1 MAYVLSSPPGFWQMP
16 PATAPAIG
24 RIGKAQDFHA
34 WLLDQAKRLR
44 LGDMIDRESLAE
56 ELEAMAGRERREL
69 LSHLEVLLKHLLK
82 WQFQP
87 NRCGMSWRNSVKVAR
102 RGIEDSLE
110 DSPSLKPSVAD
121 VINKAYARARSDAA
135 DEIRLT
141 RKQTAQL
148 PETCPWTFDQLTNPD
163 FWPGKKAFRTKP

>member
-1 MAYVLSSPPGFWQMP
+1 MVS
-16 PATAPAIG
+16 ATAPTID
-24 RIGKAQDFHA
+24 RIAKERDFHA

-44 LGDMIDRESLAE
+44 LGDMIERESLAE

-87 NRCGMSWRNSVKVAR
+87 NRHGISWRNSVKVAR
-102 RGIEDSLE
+102 RGIEDLLE
-110 DSPSLKPSVAD
+110 DSLSLKPLVAE

-135 DEIRLT
+135 DEIRLP
-141 RKQTAQL
+141 RKQAAQL
-148 PETCPWTFDQLTNPD
+148 PQTCPWTFDQLMNPD
-163 FWPGKKAFRTKP
+163 FWRGKKALKTKL